1 MNPFQQFEE
10 IRKSS
15 EELQNYNFLLL
26 TIYFYLKH
34 NQFNLTADTLFNES
48 NLANIFKFPQEVSDT
63 NNEKD
68 KILKKFLKSFYYNN
82 FFANSQN
89 FDLLSDFW
97 EIFWKNFSYI
107 IKTGNKAVSII
118 DKFLINEN
126 KKLSYKENKT
136 YH

>member
-10 IRKSS
+10 IKKSP

-63 NNEKD
+63 NNEKE
-68 KILKKFLKSFYYNN
+68 KLLKNFLKSFYYNN

-97 EIFWKNFSYI
+97 ENFWKKFSYI

>member
-1 MNPFQQFEE
+1 MNYFHQIEKD
-10 IRKSS
+10 IKSS

-34 NQFNLTADTLFNES
+34 NKYNLTADNLFNES

-63 NNEKD
+63 NNEKERL
-68 KILKKFLKSFYYNN
+68 LKNFLKSFYYNN
-82 FFANSQN
+82 YFANCQN

-97 EIFWKNFSYI
+97 NIFWKNFSYK
-107 IKTGNKAVSII
+107 IKNGNKAVSII
-118 DKFLINEN
+118 DKYLVGEN